1 MAAETQGGRPND
13 AEFAALVEEHQ
24 ASLRVFVRSLGVEPD
39 WVDDLA
45 QDAFVV
51 AYRELASF
59 DPGRDF
65 GKWLRGI
72 ARNLVRN
79 ELRKQGRHRRIL
91 HEGLAAHLVELGES
105 ETEERFDAG
114 QVSALR
120 DCVEGLPTKSR
131 ELVHSRY
138 YEGWNA
144 SVLADKFEMKAATIR
159 QTLLRIRRQLHQCI
173 NKRTKEA
180 S

>member
-1 MAAETQGGRPND
+1 MMSADLQTNNNL
-13 AEFAALVEEHQ
+13 FAGLVEEHQ

-51 AYRELASF
+51 AYREMDSY
-59 DPGRDF
+59 DSERDF

-91 HEGLAAHLVELGES
+91 HEGLSQHLLKFS
-105 ETEERFDAG
+105 EQEEEQFEAG
-114 QVSALR
+114 HVSALR
-120 DCVEGLPTKSR
+120 DCVEQLPNRSR
-131 ELVHSRY
+131 ELIHSRY
-138 YEGWNA
+138 FEGWNA
-144 SVLADKFEMKAATIR
+144 SILADKFGVKAATIR
-159 QTLLRIRRQLHQCI
+159 QTLLRIRRQLYQCI
-173 NKRTKEA
+173 NQRVKEI
-180 S
+180 

>member
-1 MAAETQGGRPND
+1 MSADMQLDDNH
-13 AEFAALVEEHQ
+13 FAGLVEEHQ

-51 AYRELASF
+51 AYQEMEAY

-91 HEGLAAHLVELGES
+91 YEGLAEHLLDLGEK
-105 ETEERFDAG
+105 EEARFDAG
-114 QVSALR
+114 HVSALR
-120 DCVEGLPTKSR
+120 DCVEALPNQSR
-131 ELVHSRY
+131 ELVRSRY

-144 SVLADKFEMKAATIR
+144 SILAGKFEMKAATIR
-159 QTLLRIRRQLHQCI
+159 QTLLRIRRQLYQCI
-173 NKRTKEA
+173 SERIKEA
-180 S
+180 

>member
-1 MAAETQGGRPND
+1 MSADLQLDDNL
-13 AEFAALVEEHQ
+13 FAGLVEEHQ

-51 AYRELASF
+51 AYQEMDAY

-91 HEGLAAHLVELGES
+91 HEGLAEHLLDLGEK
-105 ETEERFDAG
+105 EEDHFDAG
-114 QVSALR
+114 HFSALR
-120 DCVEGLPTKSR
+120 DCVEQLPNQSR
-131 ELVHSRY
+131 ELVRSRY

-144 SVLADKFEMKAATIR
+144 SILAGKFEMKAATIR
-159 QTLLRIRRQLHQCI
+159 QTLLRIRRQLYQCI
-173 NKRTKEA
+173 SERIKEA
-180 S
+180 

>member
-1 MAAETQGGRPND
+1 MSADLQIDDNL
-13 AEFAALVEEHQ
+13 FAGLVEEHQ

-39 WVDDLA
+39 WVDDMA

-51 AYRELASF
+51 VYREMCSY
-59 DPGRDF
+59 DSERDF

-91 HEGLAAHLVELGES
+91 HEGLSQHLLEFGEK
-105 ETEERFDAG
+105 EESQFDVS
-114 QVSALR
+114 QISALR
-120 DCVEGLPTKSR
+120 DCVEQLPNRSR

-144 SVLADKFEMKAATIR
+144 TVLADKFEMKAATIR
-159 QTLLRIRRQLHQCI
+159 QTLLRIRRQLYQCI
-173 NKRTKEA
+173 NQRVKEV
-180 S
+180 

>member
-1 MAAETQGGRPND
+1 MSADLQMDDNL
-13 AEFAALVEEHQ
+13 FAGLVEEHQ

-51 AYRELASF
+51 AYREMDSY
-59 DPGRDF
+59 DPERDF

-91 HEGLAAHLVELGES
+91 HEGLSQHLVEFAEK
-105 ETEERFDAG
+105 EEPQFDVG

-120 DCVEGLPTKSR
+120 DCVEQLPNRSR

-144 SVLADKFEMKAATIR
+144 SILADKFEMKAATIR
-159 QTLLRIRRQLHQCI
+159 QTLLRIRRQLYQCI
-173 NKRTKEA
+173 NHRVKEV
-180 S
+180 

>member
-1 MAAETQGGRPND
+1 MAGKQDEAR
-13 AEFAALVEEHQ
+13 FAALVEEHQ
-24 ASLRVFVRSLGVEPD
+24 ASLRAFVRTLGVDSD

-51 AYRELASF
+51 AYRELETF
-59 DPGRDF
+59 DEDRDF

-79 ELRKQGRHRRIL
+79 ELRKAGRRRIMNEDL
-91 HEGLAAHLVELGES
+91 TRHLLSAREPEPDM
-105 ETEERFDAG
+105 FDAM

-120 DCVEGLPTKSR
+120 DCMEELPRKSR

-138 YEGWNA
+138 HEGWNA
-144 SVLADKFEMKAATIR
+144 TQMAEKFEIKAATIR
-159 QTLLRIRRQLHQCI
+159 QTLLRVRRQLYQCI
-173 NKRTKEA
+173 LQRVKEA
-180 S
+180 

>member
-1 MAAETQGGRPND
+1 MSADQTDQNVD
-13 AEFAALVEEHQ
+13 DNLFAGLVEEHQ

-39 WVDDLA
+39 WVDDMA

-51 AYRELASF
+51 AYQEMEAY
-59 DPGRDF
+59 DPERDF

-91 HEGLAAHLVELGES
+91 HEGLSQHLLEFS
-105 ETEERFDAG
+105 EQEEDQFEAG
-114 QVSALR
+114 HVSALR
-120 DCVEGLPTKSR
+120 DCVEQLPNRSR

-159 QTLLRIRRQLHQCI
+159 QTLLRIRRQLYQCI
-173 NKRTKEA
+173 NQRVKEV
-180 S
+180 

>member
-1 MAAETQGGRPND
+1 MSVDQNMD
-13 AEFAALVEEHQ
+13 INLFAGLVQEHQ

-45 QDAFVV
+45 QDAFVT
-51 AYRELASF
+51 AYREMGSY
-59 DPGRDF
+59 DPERDF

-91 HEGLAAHLVELGES
+91 HEGLSQHLLEFGEK
-105 ETEERFDAG
+105 EEPRFDVG
-114 QVSALR
+114 HVSALR
-120 DCVEGLPTKSR
+120 DCVEQLPNKSR

-138 YEGWNA
+138 FEGWNA
-144 SVLADKFEMKAATIR
+144 SILADKFEMKAATIR
-159 QTLLRIRRQLHQCI
+159 QALLRIRRQLYQCI
-173 NKRTKEA
+173 NQRVKET
-180 S
+180 

>member
-1 MAAETQGGRPND
+1 MSGDLQMND
-13 AEFAALVEEHQ
+13 NLFAGLVKEHQ

-51 AYRELASF
+51 ACREMGSY
-59 DPGRDF
+59 DPERDF

-91 HEGLAAHLVELGES
+91 HEGLSQHLLEFS
-105 ETEERFDAG
+105 EQEEEQFGAG
-114 QVSALR
+114 DVSALR
-120 DCVEGLPTKSR
+120 DCVEQLPNRSR
-131 ELVHSRY
+131 ELVRSRY

-144 SVLADKFEMKAATIR
+144 TVLADKFEMKAATIR
-159 QTLLRIRRQLHQCI
+159 QTLLRIRRQLYQCI
-173 NKRTKEA
+173 NQRMKEI
-180 S
+180 

>member
-1 MAAETQGGRPND
+1 MTGKQDEDR
-13 AEFAALVEEHQ
+13 FVALVEEHQ
-24 ASLRVFVRSLGVEPD
+24 ASLRAFVRTLGVDPD

-51 AYRELASF
+51 AYRELETF
-59 DPGRDF
+59 DEDRDF

-79 ELRKQGRHRRIL
+79 ELRKAGRRRIMNEDL
-91 HEGLAAHLVELGES
+91 TRHLLLVREPEPDL
-105 ETEERFDAG
+105 FDAM

-120 DCVEGLPTKSR
+120 DCMEELPRKSR

-138 YEGWNA
+138 HEGW
-144 SVLADKFEMKAATIR
+144 S
-159 QTLLRIRRQLHQCI
+159 
-173 NKRTKEA
+173 
-180 S
+180 